1 MLSHLLINL
10 ILFECRDPRAK
21 HVGKKPQTTWTLK
34 KIFKSYEFELFD
46 FNSER
51 EIERWLFN

>member
-10 ILFECRDPRAK
+10 ILFECRDTRAK
-21 HVGKKPQTTWTLK
+21 HVGKKPQTWTLK